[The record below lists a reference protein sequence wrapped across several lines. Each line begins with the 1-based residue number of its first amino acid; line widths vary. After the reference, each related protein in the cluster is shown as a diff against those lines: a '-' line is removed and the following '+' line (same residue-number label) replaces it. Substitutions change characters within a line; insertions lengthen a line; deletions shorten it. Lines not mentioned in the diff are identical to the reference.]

1 MESVMQQSPSTS
13 RPQLG
18 IGLIGTGF
26 MGRAHALAF
35 GSANAALELPAR
47 IHLAALADADSA
59 RAEQCAQAWGFD
71 RSHADWQ
78 QLVEDPRGQIVA
90 ITTPNHLHFP
100 MAMAAIAAGKAVYC
114 EKPLAVSLAQA
125 DEMQRSAKAAGV
137 VTQVGYNYQHNPM
150 IGLAREM
157 IEAGELGDIVSFQGE
172 FSEDFMGSATSPWSW
187 RCEAAHAGGAL
198 ADLGSHL
205 LAMARY
211 LLGDIEAVC
220 ADANTVHSQRPAS
233 PGSNEMRAI
242 AVDDQTHALLR
253 FASGARGTFSSS
265 WLKHGYK
272 NHLSFEISGTQGTL
286 TYDQE
291 RLNELRI
298 YRPGA
303 PGRDGFQRLLAGPA
317 QPGYAAFCPAPGH
330 QLGYNE
336 LKALEVQALILAVCG
351 QGSRGPDFEEA
362 WQIERLATAIRLA
375 AHEQRWSRST
385 ISEVL

>member
-1 MESVMQQSPSTS
+1 
-13 RPQLG
+13 
-18 IGLIGTGF
+18 

-35 GSANAALELPAR
+35 GNANAALDLPAR
-47 IHLAALADADSA
+47 IRLCALADADSA
-59 RAEQCAQAWGFD
+59 RAEQCASAWGFD

-78 QLVEDPRGQIVA
+78 QLIDDPHVQIVA

-114 EKPLAVSLAQA
+114 EKPLAVNLAEA
-125 DEMQRSAKAAGV
+125 DEMRRSAKAAGV

-157 IEAGELGDIVSFQGE
+157 IEAGELGEIVSFQGE
-172 FSEDFMGSATSPWSW
+172 FSEDFMGDPASPWSW

-205 LAMARY
+205 LAMARH

-220 ADANTVHSQRPAS
+220 ADSSTVHRERPAS
-233 PGSNEMRAI
+233 IGSQQMRAI

-253 FASGARGTFSSS
+253 FANGARGTFSSS

-272 NHLSFEISGTQGTL
+272 NHLSFEISGTKGTL
-286 TYDQE
+286 AFDQE
-291 RLNELRI
+291 RLNELRL
-298 YRPGA
+298 YRTGA
-303 PGRDGFQRLLAGPA
+303 AGRDGFQRLLAGPA

-336 LKALEVQALILAVCG
+336 LKALEVQALIQAVCG
-351 QGSRGPDFEEA
+351 QRSRGPDFEEA
-362 WQIERLATAIRLA
+362 WQIERLATAIRVA
-375 AHEQRWSRST
+375 AAEQRWVALT
-385 ISEVL
+385 EI

>member
-1 MESVMQQSPSTS
+1 MQKTSPTG
-13 RPQLG
+13 QAELG

-35 GSANAALELPAR
+35 HSARAALDLPVQIR
-47 IHLAALADADSA
+47 LAALADADSA

-71 RSHADWQ
+71 HSHSDWQ
-78 QLVEDPRGQIVA
+78 QLVQDPDVHVVA

-125 DEMQRSAKAAGV
+125 TEMHLAAKAANV

-157 IEAGELGDIVSFQGE
+157 IQGGELGDIISFQGE
-172 FSEDFMGSATSPWSW
+172 FCEDFMGDARSPWSW

-220 ADANTVHSQRPAS
+220 ADSSTVHAKRPAS
-233 PGSNEMRAI
+233 AGSQELRAI

-253 FASGARGTFSSS
+253 FASGARGTVSTS

-272 NHLSFEISGTQGTL
+272 NHLSFEISGTRGTL
-286 TYDQE
+286 AFDQE
-291 RLNELRI
+291 RLNELRL
-298 YRPGA
+298 YRSGNL
-303 PGRDGFQRLLAGPA
+303 GRDGFQRILAGPA
-317 QPGYAAFCPAPGH
+317 QAGYAAFCPAPGH

-336 LKALEVQALILAVCG
+336 LKALEVRDLILAVAGVG
-351 QGSRGPDFEEA
+351 QQGPDFTEA
-362 WQIERLATAIRLA
+362 WQVERLASAIRLA
-375 AHEQRWSRST
+375 ASEQRWVALGE
-385 ISEVL
+385 I

>member
-1 MESVMQQSPSTS
+1 MRKNPLAA
-13 RPQLG
+13 PLG

-35 GSANAALELPAR
+35 RNVSATFELPAP

-59 RAEQCAQAWGFD
+59 RAEQCAQAWGFE
-71 RSHADWQ
+71 RSHSDWQ
-78 QLVEDPRGQIVA
+78 QLIDDPQVQIVA

-125 DEMQRSAKAAGV
+125 DEMRRSAEAAGV

-150 IGLAREM
+150 IDLAKEM
-157 IEAGELGDIVSFQGE
+157 IEAGELGEIISFQGE
-172 FSEDFMGSATSPWSW
+172 FSEDFMGDPASPWSW
-187 RCEAAHAGGAL
+187 RCEAEHAGGAL

-220 ADANTVHSQRPAS
+220 ADSSTVHRQRPATR
-233 PGSNEMRAI
+233 GSNELRPI

-272 NHLSFEISGTQGTL
+272 NHLSFEISGTRGTL
-286 TYDQE
+286 AFDQE
-291 RLNELRI
+291 RLNELRL
-298 YRPGA
+298 YRSGA
-303 PGRDGFQRLLAGPA
+303 TGRDGFQRILAGPA
-317 QPGYAAFCPAPGH
+317 QEGYAAFCPAPGH

-336 LKALEVQALILAVCG
+336 LKALEVHSLIQAVCG
-351 QGSRGPDFEEA
+351 AGKRGPDFEEA
-362 WQIERLATAIRLA
+362 WQIERLAAAIRLA
-375 AHEQRWSRST
+375 AREQRWVGLGE
-385 ISEVL
+385 I

>member
-1 MESVMQQSPSTS
+1 MRETLSTS
-13 RPQLG
+13 RPELG

-47 IHLAALADADSA
+47 IRLAALADADSA
-59 RAEQCAQAWGFD
+59 RAEHCAQAWGFD

-78 QLVEDPRGQIVA
+78 QLIDDPQVHIVA

-114 EKPLAVSLAQA
+114 EKPLAVSLAEA
-125 DEMQRSAKAAGV
+125 NEMRLSAKAAGV
-137 VTQVGYNYQHNPM
+137 VTQVGYNYQHNPV

-172 FSEDFMGSATSPWSW
+172 FSEDFMGNPTSPWSW
-187 RCEAAHAGGAL
+187 RCEPAHAGGAL

-211 LLGDIEAVC
+211 LMGDVEAVC
-220 ADANTVHSQRPAS
+220 ADASTVHRQRPAS
-233 PGSNEMRAI
+233 LGSSEMRTI

-253 FASGARGTFSSS
+253 FANGARGTFSSS

-286 TYDQE
+286 AYDQE

-317 QPGYAAFCPAPGH
+317 LPGYAAFCPAPGH

-362 WQIERLATAIRLA
+362 WQIERLASAIRRA
-375 AHEQRWSRST
+375 ATEQRWVALAD
-385 ISEVL
+385 I

>member
-1 MESVMQQSPSTS
+1 MEIVMRKIPLTA
-13 RPQLG
+13 PLG

-35 GSANAALELPAR
+35 RNVSAAFELPVPV
-47 IHLAALADADSA
+47 HLAALADADSA
-59 RAEQCAQAWGFD
+59 RAEQCAQAWGFE
-71 RSHADWQ
+71 RSHSDWQ
-78 QLVEDPRGQIVA
+78 QLIDDPQVQVVA

-125 DEMQRSAKAAGV
+125 DEMRRSAEAAGV
-137 VTQVGYNYQHNPM
+137 VTQVGYNYQHNP
-150 IGLAREM
+150 IIDLAKEM
-157 IEAGELGDIVSFQGE
+157 IEAGELGEIISFQGE
-172 FSEDFMGSATSPWSW
+172 FSEDFMGDPASPWSW

-220 ADANTVHSQRPAS
+220 ADSSTVHRQRPATH
-233 PGSNEMRAI
+233 GSNELRPI

-272 NHLSFEISGTQGTL
+272 NHLSFEISGTRGTL
-286 TYDQE
+286 AFDQE

-298 YRPGA
+298 YRSGA
-303 PGRDGFQRLLAGPA
+303 TGRDGFQRILAGPA
-317 QPGYAAFCPAPGH
+317 QAGYAAFCPAPGH

-336 LKALEVQALILAVCG
+336 LKALEVHSLIQAVCG
-351 QGSRGPDFEEA
+351 LGKRGPDFEEA
-362 WQIERLATAIRLA
+362 WQIERLAAAIRLA
-375 AHEQRWSRST
+375 AREQRWVGLGE
-385 ISEVL
+385 I

>member
-1 MESVMQQSPSTS
+1 MRKIPLTA
-13 RPQLG
+13 PLG

-35 GSANAALELPAR
+35 RNVSAAFELPVPV
-47 IHLAALADADSA
+47 HLAALADADSA
-59 RAEQCAQAWGFD
+59 RAEQCAQAWGFE
-71 RSHADWQ
+71 RSHSDWQ
-78 QLVEDPRGQIVA
+78 QLIDDPQVQVVA

-125 DEMQRSAKAAGV
+125 DEMRRSAEAAGV
-137 VTQVGYNYQHNPM
+137 LTQVGYNYQHNP
-150 IGLAREM
+150 IIDLAKEM
-157 IEAGELGDIVSFQGE
+157 IEAGELGEIISFQGE
-172 FSEDFMGSATSPWSW
+172 FSEDFMGDPASPWSW

-220 ADANTVHSQRPAS
+220 ADSSTVHRQRPATH
-233 PGSNEMRAI
+233 GSNELRPI

-272 NHLSFEISGTQGTL
+272 NHLSFEISGTRGTL
-286 TYDQE
+286 AFDQE

-298 YRPGA
+298 YRSGA
-303 PGRDGFQRLLAGPA
+303 TGRDGFQRILAGPA
-317 QPGYAAFCPAPGH
+317 QAGYAAFCPAPGH

-336 LKALEVQALILAVCG
+336 LKALEVHSLIQAVCG
-351 QGSRGPDFEEA
+351 LGKRGPDFEEA
-362 WQIERLATAIRLA
+362 WQIERLAAAIRLA
-375 AHEQRWSRST
+375 AREQRWVGLGE
-385 ISEVL
+385 I